1 MHMVQS
7 RNAAV
12 NIPKNSTA
20 PFFFVLPQVRAVR
33 ALRKNFI
40 IETKSQ
46 TQRRSA
52 DHKADHVL
60 RLILSLIQI

>member
-12 NIPKNSTA
+12 NIPENSTA

-40 IETKSQ
+40 IEKPKARRKDAVLITK
-46 TQRRSA
+46 RIMYC
-52 DHKADHVL
+52 VL
-60 RLILSLIQI
+60 FYL